1 VIVFDQPALY
11 GENGRA
17 PYYAARGSDRR
28 SGITLRLPVELIER
42 LAQAEQEL
50 GVAVS
55 DLVAVY
61 VQREVDEA
69 LSRKARFLNDL
80 DDHSRIHA
88 WMPSGTPIEGDA

>member
-1 VIVFDQPALY
+1 MIIFDQPALY

-42 LAQAEQEL
+42 LAEAEQEL

-55 DLVAVY
+55 DLVAVH
-61 VQREVDEA
+61 VQAGIDDA
-69 LSRKARFLNDL
+69 LLRKERMLNDL
-80 DDHSRIHA
+80 EDHSRIVG
-88 WMPSGTPIEGDA
+88 WMPSGTPIERDR